1 MANELSKDHN
11 LIVVS
16 VSLLDA
22 KKRVGGG
29 NKGGCSDV
37 APPDWGGTLIGCH
50 RSCETSVPCASST
63 TSGVILVLL
72 QI

>member
-29 NKGGCSDV
+29 NEGGCSC
-37 APPDWGGTLIGCH
+37 ASPPNWGGTLIGCH
-50 RSCETSVPCASST
+50 RSCETSDPCASST
-63 TSGVILVLL
+63 TSGSVLVLL